1 MSIVGIIK
9 VKKIFLVLIFLIFS
23 VSACTDPKEEVTETE
38 SQEAL
43 ASVAQME
50 LGLEV
55 YNNKA
60 QCGVCHTLQAA
71 GSAGNIGPDLDQL
84 KLPMSQVIYAVTN
97 GIGVMQ
103 AWEGILTNEEIE
115 AVAYYVFN
123 VTNE

>member
-1 MSIVGIIK
+1 M
-9 VKKIFLVLIFLIFS
+9 KKITLSLFLILLC
-23 VSACTDPKEEVTETE
+23 SAVFADDKM
-38 SQEAL
+38 A
-43 ASVAQME
+43 
-50 LGLEV
+50 LGLDV

-71 GSAGNIGPDLDQL
+71 GTAGNIGPSLDKL
-84 KLPMSQVIYAVTN
+84 KPTMSQVIYAVTN

-123 VTNE
+123 NTNK